1 MTVHVCLVSAQAA
14 PNLLPAL
21 DPELKPK
28 EVVLLVSQ
36 KMRAAADAL
45 SMVFKELGIRTDLIP
60 LEDEHSSR
68 VIEETL
74 LQIASE
80 REGEEILL
88 NLTGGTKL
96 MALVAQQTVAQE
108 ENWRSFYV
116 DVDTDVVVW
125 LDKTPGKKLAEQLR
139 LRHYLKSYGFD
150 LSDSPERPQIT
161 HEQRNLMQTLITQI
175 GSLEKPLTQLN
186 WLTQQAEDKKQ
197 LKITMDTQQAD
208 SRSLEALLRHF
219 AEAGFLQVNG
229 NTISYADETA
239 RNFVK
244 GGWLELYTY
253 SCVVDVTGETGIRDK
268 AAGLEVMSKEG
279 VKNEMDIAMMVRNR
293 LFVIECKKR
302 EGRFVKSRNNNWIY
316 LPSKEYI
323 VMKEKM
329 SKSTKIEQFES
340 EIRELKQ
347 QIQQSERQAAK
358 LLHYGKQQSLKLSSY
373 FDPRLADKAQRLKS
387 NLATRP
393 ISTISGWQPALWENW
408 DPVTSREDVH
418 VRIGDISEDR
428 SGKQFI
434 LPAFLP

>member
-21 DPELKPK
+21 DPELKPR

-45 SMVFKELGIRTDLIP
+45 SKVFKELGIRADLIP

-96 MALVAQQTVAQE
+96 MALVTQQTVAQE
-108 ENWRSFYV
+108 KNWRSFYV
-116 DVDTDVVVW
+116 DVDTDAIVW

-139 LRHYLKSYGFD
+139 LRHYLESYGFE
-150 LSDSPERPQIT
+150 LPNSPERPQIT

-219 AEAGFLQVNG
+219 ADANLLQVSG

-253 SCVVDVTGETGIRDK
+253 SCVADVTGEAGIRDK
-268 AAGLEVMSKEG
+268 AAGLEVISKEG

-293 LFVIECKKR
+293 LFVIECKTARMDKP
-302 EGRFVKSRNNNWIY
+302 EAPKANDTLFK
-316 LPSKEYI
+316 L
-323 VMKEKM
+323 
-329 SKSTKIEQFES
+329 S
-340 EIRELKQ
+340 EICRRVGGLGAKGMLASYRPVAD
-347 QIQQSERQAAK
+347 SERKLARALNIELVCGQDLRNLQDRIRAWISAK
-358 LLHYGKQQSLKLSSY
+358 NQS
-373 FDPRLADKAQRLKS
+373 
-387 NLATRP
+387 
-393 ISTISGWQPALWENW
+393 
-408 DPVTSREDVH
+408 
-418 VRIGDISEDR
+418 
-428 SGKQFI
+428 
-434 LPAFLP
+434 

>member
-1 MTVHVCLVSAQAA
+1 MTVHICLVSAQAA

-293 LFVIECKKR
+293 LFVIECKTARMDKP
-302 EGRFVKSRNNNWIY
+302 EAPKANDTLFK
-316 LPSKEYI
+316 L
-323 VMKEKM
+323 
-329 SKSTKIEQFES
+329 S
-340 EIRELKQ
+340 EICRRVGGLGTKGMLASYRPVAD
-347 QIQQSERQAAK
+347 SERKLARTLNIELVCGQDLRNLQDRIRAWISAK
-358 LLHYGKQQSLKLSSY
+358 NQ
-373 FDPRLADKAQRLKS
+373 
-387 NLATRP
+387 N
-393 ISTISGWQPALWENW
+393 
-408 DPVTSREDVH
+408 
-418 VRIGDISEDR
+418 
-428 SGKQFI
+428 
-434 LPAFLP
+434 

>member
-21 DPELKPK
+21 DPELKPR

-45 SMVFKELGIRTDLIP
+45 SKVFKELGIRADLIS

-108 ENWRSFYV
+108 KNWRSFYV
-116 DVDTDVVVW
+116 DVDTDVVIW

-139 LRHYLKSYGFD
+139 LRHYLESYGFE
-150 LSDSPERPQIT
+150 LPNSPERPQIT

-175 GSLEKPLTQLN
+175 GNLKEPLTQLN

-208 SRSLEALLRHF
+208 SRNLETLLRHF

-268 AAGLEVMSKEG
+268 AAGLEVISKEG

-293 LFVIECKKR
+293 LFVIECKTARMDKP
-302 EGRFVKSRNNNWIY
+302 EAPKANDTLFK
-316 LPSKEYI
+316 L
-323 VMKEKM
+323 
-329 SKSTKIEQFES
+329 S
-340 EIRELKQ
+340 EICRRVGGLGAKGMLASYRPVAD
-347 QIQQSERQAAK
+347 SERKLARALNIELVCGQDLRNLQDRIRAWISAK
-358 LLHYGKQQSLKLSSY
+358 NQS
-373 FDPRLADKAQRLKS
+373 
-387 NLATRP
+387 
-393 ISTISGWQPALWENW
+393 
-408 DPVTSREDVH
+408 
-418 VRIGDISEDR
+418 
-428 SGKQFI
+428 
-434 LPAFLP
+434 